1 VSAFESGRRLCLLFE
16 AGACRYAIEATAV
29 TEVATPD
36 EDGRTLRGALE
47 LRDLTHLLG
56 AEEEEARPGMAVVLD
71 VSPTLALRVRRVHE
85 VVDVARDRHFGIPPA
100 LGESL
105 AFVTRGAILHRDMLF
120 LELKPEAI
128 PQQPLRRPAPLPR
141 TIYLLDRPPDRALVF
156 ESQGVL
162 FGLPLSL
169 VSQVVPATDSFLPMP
184 VPSGPVAGVFPH
196 AQLLWPVFSA
206 PALLGGRPAQE
217 ALLVLAELA
226 GEAAGLCASR
236 VKGVVSAFE
245 PTDGCGEFTA
255 TGTDRPILFL
265 DLQRMFS

>member
-1 VSAFESGRRLCLLFE
+1 MSAFESGRRLCLLFE
-16 AGACRYAIEATAV
+16 AGWCRYAIEATAV
-29 TEVATPD
+29 SEVAAPD

-47 LRDLTHLLG
+47 LRDLTQLLG
-56 AEEEEARPGMAVVLD
+56 GEEEARPGMAVVLD
-71 VSPTLALRVRRVHE
+71 VSPTLAIRVRAVRE
-85 VVDVARDRHFGIPPA
+85 VADVARDRHFGIPPA

-105 AFVTRGAILHRDMLF
+105 AFVSRGAILHRDNLF

-128 PQQPLRRPAPLPR
+128 PHQPLFRAPPQPR

-169 VSQVVPATDSFLPMP
+169 VSQVVPATDSFLPVP
-184 VPSGPVAGVFPH
+184 VLRGAVAGVFPH
-196 AQLLWPVFSA
+196 AQLLWPIFSA
-206 PALLGGRPAQE
+206 PALLGGRAAKE
-217 ALLVLAELA
+217 ALFVLAELA

-236 VKGVVSAFE
+236 VTGVVSALE
-245 PTDGCGEFTA
+245 PTESSGEFTA
-255 TGTDRPILFL
+255 SGSDRPILFL